1 MDLAFG
7 PLAAKLLQ
15 ILNYLI
21 KYESWQ
27 RLSAIICQ
35 NCSQI
40 QLNGAENGSFS
51 QQAKVTTS
59 PTTSILTHTIAFVML
74 LQHRRNGNN
83 INQKMILYLDVVRVQ
98 HHPKFPPPPAFLL

>member
-1 MDLAFG
+1 MAVF
-7 PLAAKLLQ
+7 P
-15 ILNYLI
+15 
-21 KYESWQ
+21 
-27 RLSAIICQ
+27 
-35 NCSQI
+35 
-40 QLNGAENGSFS
+40 

-98 HHPKFPPPPAFLL
+98 HHPKFPPPWLFSSSRPKNFELFTLAETWSFEPTRCH